1 MNKNKIFIRFQES
14 QNIKKEIE
22 NIKLININSIDK
34 NNVYNEKIKVY
45 MTLKS
50 NQFIKYHSKELQ
62 FDRYEIYTV
71 KLLPKYIFIVIS
83 TKTNTNHPYLLFV
96 NLDDKY
102 LNFLI
107 PFGKDKKQADIDD
120 YIESIEECNI
130 PELVAIYILMEK
142 TIYIRKSGILISD
155 QFKLLNC
162 NNITN
167 CIKHKNLIA
176 KKRISDSEK
185 QILFSNYN
193 NYYLNRAIKLL
204 KNYFELLENKNFE
217 EAYLFL
223 KGNNSKKYFGKERLN
238 TFFKNTKPI
247 IGHLEIFITLYELFF
262 KVRMK
267 LFKK

>member
-1 MNKNKIFIRFQES
+1 MNKNKIFIRFQEP
-14 QNIKKEIE
+14 IKISKVIE
-22 NIKLININSIDK
+22 NINIPIKKPYN
-34 NNVYNEKIKVY
+34 YNEKVQAY
-45 MTLKS
+45 MTMKAS
-50 NQFIKYHSKELQ
+50 QFIQYHNKSLA
-62 FDRYEIYTV
+62 FDKYEIY
-71 KLLPKYIFIVIS
+71 KLPFLPKYIFIVIS

-107 PFGKDKKQADIDD
+107 PFGKEKKQADIND
-120 YIESIEECNI
+120 YINAIDECII
-130 PELVAIYILMEK
+130 PELLAIYILIEK
-142 TIYIRKSGILISD
+142 SIYIRKTGVLISN

-167 CIKHKNLIA
+167 CVKHRNIIM
-176 KKRISDSEK
+176 KKRIPEKEK
-185 QILFSNYN
+185 QNLLNKYN
-193 NYYLNRAIKLL
+193 EYYLNKAVELL
-204 KNYFELLENKNFE
+204 KIYFNLLESKNFE

-238 TFFKNTKPI
+238 TFFKNTKSI

-267 LFKK
+267 LFKN

>member
-1 MNKNKIFIRFQES
+1 MNKDKIFIRFQEP
-14 QNIKKEIE
+14 IKISKAIE
-22 NIKLININSIDK
+22 NINIPTKKTQN
-34 NNVYNEKIKVY
+34 YNEKVQTY
-45 MTLKS
+45 MTMKA
-50 NQFIKYHSKELQ
+50 NQFIQYHNKALI
-62 FDRYEIYTV
+62 FDKYEIYT
-71 KLLPKYIFIVIS
+71 LPFLPIYIFTVIS

-107 PFGKDKKQADIDD
+107 PFGKEKKQADIDD
-120 YIESIEECNI
+120 YVESIEECTI
-130 PELVAIYILMEK
+130 PELLAIYILIEK
-142 TIYIRKSGILISD
+142 TIYIRKAGVLISD

-167 CIKHKNLIA
+167 CVKHRNIIA
-176 KKRISDSEK
+176 KKRISEQEK
-185 QILFSNYN
+185 HKILSKYN
-193 NYYLNRAIKLL
+193 EYYLKKAVGLL
-204 KNYFELLENKNFE
+204 KIYFNFLESMNFE

-238 TFFKNTKPI
+238 TFFKNTKSI

-267 LFKK
+267 LFKN